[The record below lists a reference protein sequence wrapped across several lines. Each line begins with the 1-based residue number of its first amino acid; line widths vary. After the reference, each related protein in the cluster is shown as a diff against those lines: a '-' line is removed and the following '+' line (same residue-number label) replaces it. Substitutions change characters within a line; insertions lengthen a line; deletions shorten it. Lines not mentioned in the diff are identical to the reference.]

1 MGTDFL
7 ELRDISKFYGNI
19 IALTGVSTSVNPGE
33 VTCVLGDN
41 GAGKSTFIKILAG
54 VHQHDEGD
62 LLLEGEAV
70 KFNSPREALARGI
83 ATVYQDLAM
92 VPLMSV
98 WRNFFLGSEPKVGF
112 WPFRQI
118 DVDGAKSISRGEMAK
133 MGIDIRDTEQ
143 TVGTLSGGERQSVAI
158 ARASYFGAR
167 VLILDEPTS
176 ALGVKQSGVVLRRI
190 VEARDQGLAVIFI
203 THNPN
208 HAYPV
213 GDRFVILNRGRS
225 LGNWSKEE
233 LSQSELTQLMAGGAE
248 LEALQHELAHAG
260 AG

>member
-1 MGTDFL
+1 MAEFL
-7 ELRDISKFYGNI
+7 ELKNISKFYGNI
-19 IALTGVSTSVNPGE
+19 IALTGVTTTVNPGE

-54 VHQHDEGD
+54 VHQHDEGT
-62 LLLEGEAV
+62 LLMEGEEV
-70 KFNSPREALARGI
+70 RFNSPREALGRGI

-98 WRNFFLGSEPKVGF
+98 WRNFFLGAEPKTGI

-118 DVDGAKSISRGEMAK
+118 DIEGAKRIAKEEMAK
-133 MGIDIRDTEQ
+133 MGIDIRDVEQ
-143 TVGTLSGGERQSVAI
+143 PVGTLSGGERQSVAI

-190 VEARDQGLAVIFI
+190 VEARDQGLAVVFI

-213 GDRFVILNRGRS
+213 GDRFVILNRGQS
-225 LGNWSKEE
+225 MGNWAKEG
-233 LSQSELTQLMAGGAE
+233 LSQAELTQLMAGGAE
-248 LEALQHELAHAG
+248 LEALQHELAQTG
-260 AG
+260 T